1 MKYLEN
7 CQPAEVFEYFEEI
20 CQIPHESGNTAKI
33 AAYLVSFAEKHG
45 LDHYMDDFNNVI
57 IRIAITLYATL
68 FPKFLLRKHS
78 LTNITART
86 SK

>member
-1 MKYLEN
+1 MQFHNLHINEYIGRNIMKYLEN

-57 IRIAITLYATL
+57 IRKPASAGYAQ
-68 FPKFLLRKHS
+68 
-78 LTNITART
+78 
-86 SK
+86 